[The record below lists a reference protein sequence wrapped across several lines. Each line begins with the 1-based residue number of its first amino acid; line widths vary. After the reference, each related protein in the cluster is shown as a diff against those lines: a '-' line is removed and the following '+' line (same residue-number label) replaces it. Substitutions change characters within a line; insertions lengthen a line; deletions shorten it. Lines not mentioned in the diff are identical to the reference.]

1 MGSKMFSWTER
12 ELNEEQ
18 DAAVRFEGSQFLVA
32 CPGSGKTRTLTYKIA
47 YELSRLTCKRQFVV
61 AITYTNRAA
70 DEIHER
76 IEALGVDTTQ
86 LWIGT
91 IHAFC
96 LEWILKPYGIY
107 EPALA
112 HGFGILD
119 LHEREKL
126 LEELCEPY
134 REQRVTLWDCD
145 YYFTRTNYYLGCH
158 DARKHPLI
166 EAVLERYFQ
175 ILLERRLVDFEM
187 ILKYAHQ
194 LTAAKPAI
202 SQILANLFA
211 VILVDEYQDTKEI
224 QYEIVASILR
234 AGAGK
239 TKLFMVGDPNQAIFG
254 SLGGYPIELEEL
266 TSKSGI
272 QIELRALSRNYRSSE
287 RIIDYFGNFNV
298 HGTTIVAA
306 GDGRDFPSKVTYNR
320 SIDRENLADEV
331 ARLIRHSI
339 QDLGIHPDEIC
350 VVAPQWPY
358 LTAMTKALAV
368 RLPDCQFNGPGIVPF
383 ARDIE
388 NFWYKA
394 ARLALTEPSP
404 QLYVRRLRWAGE
416 VLAGLNDAGVDVS
429 AVSRKHLLR
438 ECNAVQIDESDGL
451 TYLHAFFDALFE
463 RLDFSYEAFD
473 GLLSAYKD
481 FFDASQARIHRLRD
495 DGVDGIED
503 LAFFKR
509 AFQPRS
515 GITISTIHGVKGAE
529 FDVVIGYALLEGM
542 VPHFNDADGDT
553 SAQKM
558 LYVVGS
564 RARKHLHLF
573 SEAGRPRGKRDIYLP
588 TRRLAAYR
596 FEYDTI

>member
-1 MGSKMFSWTER
+1 MFSWTDR

-134 REQRVTLWDCD
+134 REQRVTFWDCD
-145 YYFTRTNYYLGCH
+145 YYFTRTNYYLGCR
-158 DARKHPLI
+158 DARKHSLI

-187 ILKYAHQ
+187 ILRYAYQ
-194 LTAAKPAI
+194 LTTAKPAI
-202 SQILANLFA
+202 SQILANLFSI
-211 VILVDEYQDTKEI
+211 ILVDEYQDTKEI

-234 AGAGK
+234 AGAGQ
-239 TKLFMVGDPNQAIFG
+239 TKLFMVGDPNQGIFG
-254 SLGGYPIELEEL
+254 SLGGYPIELGEL
-266 TSKSGI
+266 TAKSGI
-272 QIELRALSRNYRSSE
+272 QIEPRALSRNYRSSQ

-306 GDGRDFPSKVTYNR
+306 GGRRDFPSKVTYNPR
-320 SIDRENLADEV
+320 IDRENLADEV

-339 QDLGIHPDEIC
+339 EDLGIHPDEIC

-358 LTAMTKALAV
+358 LTAMTKALVV
-368 RLPDCQFNGPGIVPF
+368 RLPDRQFNGPGIVPF

-388 NFWYKA
+388 NFWYKV

-438 ECNAVQIDESDGL
+438 ECNTVQIDESDGL

-463 RLDFSYEAFD
+463 RLDVSYEAFG
-473 GLLSAYKD
+473 GLLSAYTD
-481 FFDASQARIHRLRD
+481 FFDASQARIQRLRD

-515 GITISTIHGVKGAE
+515 GITVSTIHGVKGAE

-542 VPHFNDADGDT
+542 VPHFNDADGDA

-573 SEAGRPRGKRDIYLP
+573 SEAGRPRGRRDVYLP